1 MDEIDQLLA
10 NLGSPKPSSR
20 PAAPPSDP
28 APPQPSLGESAAVS
42 SIEDLLGS
50 LNEATKWQV
59 RDQLRHP
66 GINPQPPHSADRS
79 TPLTPTAQQSSAPSP
94 LPPDVLHQIKTQ
106 YQEHDRQLLQQQ
118 QAEQAAQ
125 QQKELDRQHRQ
136 QQLREQRRAEI
147 AKTAQKWLKQLK
159 PNSEEG
165 RWFDEF
171 ACNYESRLEAAIDYL
186 EALQEVNSWLKTH
199 PTK

>member
-1 MDEIDQLLA
+1 M
-10 NLGSPKPSSR
+10 
-20 PAAPPSDP
+20 
-28 APPQPSLGESAAVS
+28 S

-50 LNEATKWQV
+50 LNEATKRQV
-59 RDQLRHP
+59 RERLRHP
-66 GINPQPPHSADRS
+66 GMDAQPSPSTDRS
-79 TPLTPTAQQSSAPSP
+79 ISLTPTAQQSSQPLPSPLPSP
-94 LPPDVLHQIKTQ
+94 LPPDILHQVKAQ
-106 YQEHDRQLLQQQ
+106 YEEHDRQLSQQQ
-118 QAEQAAQ
+118 QAEQAAKQ
-125 QQKELDRQHRQ
+125 QQELDRQHRQ

-147 AKTAQKWLKQLK
+147 AKTAQQWLKQLK

-186 EALQEVNSWLKTH
+186 EALQEVNGWLKTH